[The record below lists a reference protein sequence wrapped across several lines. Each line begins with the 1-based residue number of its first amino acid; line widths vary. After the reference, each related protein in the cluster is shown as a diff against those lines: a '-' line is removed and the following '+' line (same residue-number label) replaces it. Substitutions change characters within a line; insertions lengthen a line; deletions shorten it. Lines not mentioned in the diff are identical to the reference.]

1 MYAIRSYYVI
11 LATGARTKELPNME
25 IDGEIIWGSKNA
37 MVPKNM
43 PKSLVVIGS
52 GAIGVE
58 FASFYN
64 TFGTKVTIIELMDR
78 ILPVED
84 EEVSALMKKELTKQG
99 IEIKTSA
106 KLKSLEKGKDS
117 VTAVY
122 ELNGK
127 EEKVTADKALSY
139 NFV

>member
-1 MYAIRSYYVI
+1 MYAIRSYYGGKFEVEASSKKETYSAKHII

-64 TFGTKVTIIELMDR
+64 TFGTK
-78 ILPVED
+78 
-84 EEVSALMKKELTKQG
+84 A
-99 IEIKTSA
+99 
-106 KLKSLEKGKDS
+106 
-117 VTAVY
+117 
-122 ELNGK
+122 
-127 EEKVTADKALSY
+127 
-139 NFV
+139 